1 VTGTVL
7 GVGQTSQFTA
17 KAKLSNGTTQDITT
31 QATWQSSNT
40 AVATVSAAGLV
51 TVQAFGSTDISA
63 SYQSVTGRVSLS
75 VAVTVTSVQVGA
87 AGNAS
92 TMLPPGQTLQLWA
105 LAKYS
110 DGTASDVTNLSVWQ
124 SSNPV
129 VATVSSEGTLR
140 TAAEGEVDVFAMY
153 QKVQGGLHAVVRK
166 PGCEATTLSPSSLT
180 FNAFGH
186 YSSWITV
193 TTPLSDCYW
202 TAQSDA
208 SWLKF
213 KFDPGRSGSGDFTY
227 EVHENNYPNP
237 RTAHIVVSVTGG
249 THLTHTV
256 YQEQPLSCSY
266 VVTPTQGSF
275 TANGGS
281 GFFDVITTPA
291 NCSWTATSEYG
302 LSYGVQ
308 LTGAT
313 NGTGS
318 GRVTYSVASS
328 FRTYPVDNPIQVAG
342 LSGTNPPAT
351 YTVHIA
357 AR

>member
-1 VTGTVL
+1 VP

-17 KAKLSNGTTQDITT
+17 KAKLSNGTTQDVTT
-31 QATWQSSNT
+31 QATWESSNA
-40 AVATVSAAGLV
+40 AVATVSATGLV

-92 TMLPPGQTLQLWA
+92 TVLPPGQTLQLWA

-129 VATVSSEGTLR
+129 VATVSSDGTLR
-140 TAAEGEVDVFAMY
+140 TAGVGEVDVFAMY
-153 QKVQGGLHAVVRK
+153 QKVQGGLHAVVHK

-180 FNAFGH
+180 FNAFGQ
-186 YSSWITV
+186 YSGWITV

-202 TAQSDA
+202 TARSDA

-213 KFDPGRSGSGDFTY
+213 KFDPGRSGSGAFNY
-227 EVHENNYPNP
+227 EVPPNNYPNP

-249 THLTHTV
+249 TSLTHTV
-256 YQEQPLSCSY
+256 SQEQPASCSY
-266 VVTPTQGSF
+266 VVRPVEASF
-275 TANGGS
+275 TPNGGS

-291 NCSWTATSEYG
+291 SCSWTAKSLYEF
-302 LSYGVQ
+302 YGVH

-313 NGTGS
+313 SGS
-318 GRVTYSVASS
+318 GGGRVTYSVAPTNFFSAA
-328 FRTYPVDNPIQVAG
+328 DAPIQVAG
-342 LSGTNPPAT
+342 LSGANPPAT